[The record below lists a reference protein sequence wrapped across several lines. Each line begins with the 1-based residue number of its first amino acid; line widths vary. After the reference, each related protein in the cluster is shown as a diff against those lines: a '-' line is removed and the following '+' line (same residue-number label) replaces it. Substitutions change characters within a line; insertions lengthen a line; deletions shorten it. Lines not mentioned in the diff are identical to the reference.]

1 MTRGA
6 GTLRQG
12 RARRIRSIAGRLA
25 TWALVPIL
33 APVGSAFAQE
43 TDRQIETATGTP
55 SASELAAEL
64 SNPNTSVASLTFKL
78 QYRQF
83 EGDLPRADDQH
94 GTMLLFQ
101 PSLPFVLDNGDKI
114 LWRPAV
120 PVFIDQPAFDGDGGN
135 FDANG
140 GLGDIAFDLAYAPKT
155 GAGSLFA
162 LGLIT
167 SLPTATNDLGTDR
180 WTLGPEILI
189 GKITKKYVVGLFP
202 NHQWDVGGSG
212 NADINLTT
220 IQAFYTYLPGGG
232 WNVGSAPI
240 MSYDWEGK
248 QWTFPLNVNAGK
260 TVIFGGRPWKLSV
273 ELNYYVD
280 KPDAIGPEWMLG
292 FSVAPVVK
300 NRMAGWF
307 GLGGN

>member
-120 PVFIDQPAFDGDGGN
+120 PVFLDQPAFDPDTGRFDGK
-135 FDANG
+135 A

-162 LGLIT
+162 VGLIT
-167 SLPTATNDLGTDR
+167 SLPTATDDLGTDR
-180 WTLGPEILI
+180 WTLGPEVLI

-240 MSYDWEGK
+240 MSYDWESE
-248 QWTFPLNVNAGK
+248 QWTLPLNVNAGK
-260 TVIFGGRPWKLSV
+260 TVLFGGRPWKLSV

-292 FSVAPVVK
+292 FSAAPVVK

-307 GLGGN
+307 GLGGK